1 MKSQISMGGVCALL
15 AVGLQTSTL
24 WAAMP
29 ADRVV
34 EYFVRETPTDPD
46 SDVIFVVGL
55 KIRASERDGES
66 IGWSITEVRL
76 KEPGSPVRMWIDDSP
91 TTPTASGL
99 WWIDHADG
107 DVPDDSEFAVTPSM
121 QGTARA
127 QDPNDDDM
135 DYDLVGAT
143 YSPSPSLFG
152 GDVSSQTFD
161 FTFVGESAPYIDG
174 TDEPTAID
182 DGTDPPSGSGE

>member
-1 MKSQISMGGVCALL
+1 MKSQIPMGGLCALL
-15 AVGLQTSTL
+15 AVGLQSSTL

-34 EYFVRETPTDPD
+34 KYFVRETPTDPE
-46 SDVIFVVGL
+46 SDVIFMFGL
-55 KIRASERDGES
+55 KISASERDGES

-76 KEPGSPVRMWIDDSP
+76 KEPGSPVRLWIDDSP
-91 TTPTASGL
+91 TTPTAPGL

-107 DVPDDSEFAVTPSM
+107 DVPDDSEFAVTPSI
-121 QGTARA
+121 QGTADA

-135 DYDLVGAT
+135 DYALLGAT
-143 YSPSPSLFG
+143 YSPPPSLFG

-161 FTFVGESAPYIDG
+161 FTFVQESTPYLDG

-182 DGTDPPSGSGE
+182 DDVSPPVGGE

>member
-1 MKSQISMGGVCALL
+1 MKSQIPMGGVCALL
-15 AVGLQTSTL
+15 AVGLQSSTL

-34 EYFVRETPTDPD
+34 KYFVRETPTDPE
-46 SDVIFVVGL
+46 SDVIFMFGL
-55 KIRASERDGES
+55 KISASERDGES

-76 KEPGSPVRMWIDDSP
+76 KEPGSPVRIWIDDSP
-91 TTPTASGL
+91 TTPTTSGL

-107 DVPDDSEFAVTPSM
+107 DVPDDSEFAVTPNM
-121 QGTARA
+121 QGTADA

-135 DYDLVGAT
+135 DYDLLGAT
-143 YSPSPSLFG
+143 YSPPPSLFG

-161 FTFVGESAPYIDG
+161 FTFVGDNTPYIDG
-174 TDEPTAID
+174 TGEPTAID
-182 DGTDPPSGSGE
+182 DDVNPPVGGE